1 MKTFD
6 IALYYLKDI
15 DFKIFPIIVKRT
27 DEFKTDSKFNEAIKN
42 AQQKFSTDK
51 NNNKSNDYYRNICFA
66 TALYHLIFKA
76 HDWTSFFDVACEIV
90 EANKEVLNT
99 KFEPYLGTE
108 YPKIM
113 LDYWIKYCEDL
124 KIKTELI
131 EGEIREE
138 LFFTAYHYIVEQ
150 QNNL

>member
-6 IALYYLKDI
+6 IALHYLKDI
-15 DFKIFPIIVKRT
+15 DFKKIPITLKRG
-27 DEFKTDSKFNEAIKN
+27 DEFKTDEKFNEAIKY
-42 AQQKFSTDK
+42 AQQKFSSDK

-66 TALYHLIFKA
+66 TAIYHLIFKA
-76 HDWTSFFDVACEIV
+76 HGWTSFFDVASEII
-90 EANKEVLNT
+90 EAHKEVLNT
-99 KFEPYLGTE
+99 KFEPYLRTV

-124 KIKTELI
+124 KTKTELI

-138 LFFTAYHYIVEQ
+138 LFFTAYHYIVEPKEA
-150 QNNL
+150 

>member
-6 IALYYLKDI
+6 IAVEYLKDI
-15 DFKIFPIIVKRT
+15 DFKTFPIIVKRA
-27 DEFKTDSKFNEAIKN
+27 DEFKADEKFNEAIKT
-42 AQQKFSTDK
+42 AQQKFGADK

-76 HDWTSFFDVACEIV
+76 HEWTSFWNVACEII
-90 EANKEVLNT
+90 EAHQAVVST
-99 KFEPYLGTE
+99 KFEPYLRTA

-113 LDYWIKYCEDL
+113 LDDWIKYCEEL
-124 KIKTELI
+124 KVKTELL

-138 LFFTAYHYIVEQ
+138 LFFTAYHYIIEPERS
-150 QNNL
+150 